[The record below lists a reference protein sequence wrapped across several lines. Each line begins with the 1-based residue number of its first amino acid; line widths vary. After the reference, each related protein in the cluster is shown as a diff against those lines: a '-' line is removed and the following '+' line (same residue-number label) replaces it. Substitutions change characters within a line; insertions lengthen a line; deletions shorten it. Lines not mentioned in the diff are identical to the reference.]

1 MAQLLGVLEQGLIYS
16 ILALGVYITFKIL
29 DFPDMTVD
37 SSFPLGAAVT
47 ALMISAGI
55 NPLWTL
61 PASLL
66 AGAAAGAV
74 TGIIHVRFHV
84 RDLLSGI
91 IVMTGLYSVNLHIA
105 GRANVQLFSFQTL
118 FKNEF
123 IAGLPSG
130 IQPYAPVILMALIS
144 LVVKLL
150 MDAYLSTRSGFLL
163 RATGDN
169 PTLVA
174 SLAKDSGKVK
184 ILGLAI
190 ANALVALS
198 GCIMCQYQRYFDI
211 SMGTGT
217 LVLAVASVIVGTQL
231 LRGLRFLRATTA
243 VVLGSILYKGCV
255 GPRAELWSVPIRPE
269 TGHGSVAVC
278 HHRRRRS
285 SKEGEA
291 SCLSFATSSNSIRAE
306 RLTRLVCLTISPFPF
321 RRSNSSASSAPMVQ
335 RQDLAAQHHLR
346 LHSRWTKGSILIG
359 GRGHHARCP
368 NTERSPPHRPRLSG
382 PRRAAPARTMT
393 ILENMAMADNKGK
406 PFNLHPWRQ
415 PQKDAMEY
423 YRAHA

>member
-1 MAQLLGVLEQGLIYS
+1 MAQLLGVLEQGLIYA

-47 ALMISAGI
+47 ALMISNGV
-55 NPLWTL
+55 NPLLTL

-66 AGAAAGAV
+66 AGAAAGAL
-74 TGIIHVRFHV
+74 TGVFHVRFHV
-84 RDLLSGI
+84 RDLLLLAGI
-91 IVMTGLYSVNLHIA
+91 LTMIGLYSVNLHIA
-105 GRANVQLFSFQTL
+105 GRANVQLFSFNTL
-118 FKNEF
+118 FKNELVS
-123 IAGLPSG
+123 ALPASV
-130 IQPYAPVILMALIS
+130 QPYAPVILMALVAL
-144 LVVKLL
+144 LVKAL
-150 MDAYLSTRSGFLL
+150 MDAYLATRSGFLL

-255 GPRAELWSVPIRPE
+255 AL
-269 TGHGSVAVC
+269 A
-278 HHRRRRS
+278 
-285 SKEGEA
+285 
-291 SCLSFATSSNSIRAE
+291 LSFG
-306 RLTRLVCLTISPFPF
+306 LSPF
-321 RRSNSSASSAPMVQ
+321 
-335 RQDLAAQHHLR
+335 DLKLVTAAL
-346 LHSRWTKGSILIG
+346 LFVIIVAG
-359 GRGHHARCP
+359 GHRKKAKRHA
-368 NTERSPPHRPRLSG
+368 
-382 PRRAAPARTMT
+382 
-393 ILENMAMADNKGK
+393 
-406 PFNLHPWRQ
+406 
-415 PQKDAMEY
+415 
-423 YRAHA
+423 